1 MIEMT
6 DYYTAIFL
14 NPENGNRYVIEHCQA
29 EITPTSELQTYET
42 AVMSTYVIPK
52 QKQSMIQR
60 LDIVLTM
67 EPPEKET
74 LDKFKLDLLGQMVYL
89 HFKDVHPALI
99 RGNIKAVTLDH
110 LASTIRFVGNT
121 TDKTYQDYV
130 AEVANQL
137 QAYQYHW
144 QASTSSNKAYL
155 PIEPETKKE
164 KERKAIKLKRKLTFK

>member
-1 MIEMT
+1 MT

-14 NPENGNRYVIEHCQA
+14 NSENGNRYVIENCQA
-29 EITPTSELQTYET
+29 EIVPTSELQTYET
-42 AVMSTYVIPK
+42 GVMSTYIVPK
-52 QKQSMIQR
+52 KKQTMIQR

-99 RGNIKAVTLDH
+99 RGHIKAVTLDH
-110 LASTIRFVGNT
+110 LASTVRFVGNT
-121 TDKTYQDYV
+121 TDKTYQDYIV
-130 AEVANQL
+130 EVSNQL

-144 QASTSSNKAYL
+144 QASTAL
-155 PIEPETKKE
+155 PNESETIEE
-164 KERKAIKLKRKLTFK
+164 KGRKVKVLKRKLTFK